1 MTKYVSILVSLALA
15 ISFLPQT
22 AGSAGNRAA
31 QPHAIVEIS
40 QGCLI
45 GGAQDTKWVRADA
58 FGKRLQGAQK
68 FNLYSLAGP
77 AGEITISKIEQDW
90 DCGGEWSVKT
100 SSKAEAGI
108 AIASPTWNV
117 MPRLPRPID
126 LKDTTYLKIVG
137 DILKAAGIKK
147 PEVKISQAYKIDL
160 DGDGQDEV
168 VIAANRYGQGLG
180 ELSGVP
186 NLTAAGD
193 YSLVFVRKIIGGKAQ
208 NIFIVKAVWLI
219 ANEAGLPRRN
229 HISAI
234 ADLNGDGVME
244 IVGYNA
250 YHEGSSSYVFDLKR
264 NKPVAALVCSCEH

>member
-1 MTKYVSILVSLALA
+1 MRKCTLIVIVALSLSL
-15 ISFLPQT
+15 LPQT
-22 AGSAGNRAA
+22 AGGAGNRPA
-31 QPHAIVEIS
+31 QTHAIVEIS
-40 QGCLI
+40 EGCLI
-45 GGAQDTKWVRADA
+45 GGARDTKWVRADA
-58 FGKRLQGAQK
+58 FGKRLKGAQK
-68 FNLYSLAGP
+68 LSLYTLAGP
-77 AGEITISKIEQDW
+77 AGEISTSKIEENG
-90 DCGGEWSVKT
+90 DCGDEWSVKT
-100 SSKAEAGI
+100 ASKAKAGI
-108 AIASPTWNV
+108 AIASPTWNA

-137 DILKAAGIKK
+137 DILKDAGIRK
-147 PEVKISQAYKIDL
+147 PEVRITQGYKIDL

-186 NLTAAGD
+186 NVTSAGD

-208 NIFIVKAVWLI
+208 NIFIVKAVWLT
-219 ANEAGLPRRN
+219 ANEAGHPRRN

-250 YHEGSSSYVFDLKR
+250 YHEGSSSYVTELKR
-264 NKPVAALVCSCEH
+264 NKAVAVLVCACEH